1 MDVTSA
7 YVRVFLT
14 DGARF
19 CAGLS
24 RGREVACALLFL
36 ELRGHHAGNKPDGT
50 VIEDLVNDPVVQAIA
65 LPVLVALATTVVIEY
80 VAKPSLD
87 ARTTRKLRNRQQ
99 FDEVVY
105 GFQKLVL
112 LLSSTL
118 DDATARASA
127 ELAAVQK
134 AQAADASQAAQELIA
149 SFSQL
154 STSWVKVHKKHVAR
168 AALYVSFVRGL
179 LIAASSDDEP
189 KFDYAKSL
197 AAGVSDFDAYFLAF
211 ATLRDSQPPLIK
223 RAFSRWFM
231 RSDYD
236 AAALRALR
244 SAGLTDPSPTQAET
258 SPVATP

>member
-1 MDVTSA
+1 M
-7 YVRVFLT
+7 L
-14 DGARF
+14 
-19 CAGLS
+19 
-24 RGREVACALLFL
+24 
-36 ELRGHHAGNKPDGT
+36 N
-50 VIEDLVNDPVVQAIA
+50 DLINDPLAQAIA

-149 SFSQL
+149 AFSQL
-154 STSWVKVHKKHVAR
+154 SSSWVGLHNSHVAR

-179 LIAASSDDEP
+179 LIAASSEDEP

-223 RAFSRWFM
+223 RVFSRWFM

-244 SAGLTDPSPTQAET
+244 AAGLADPARQQAE
-258 SPVATP
+258 SPPEARP

>member
-1 MDVTSA
+1 M
-7 YVRVFLT
+7 L
-14 DGARF
+14 
-19 CAGLS
+19 
-24 RGREVACALLFL
+24 
-36 ELRGHHAGNKPDGT
+36 
-50 VIEDLVNDPVVQAIA
+50 IDLINDPLVQAIA

-149 SFSQL
+149 AFSQL
-154 STSWVKVHKKHVAR
+154 SSSWVGLHKTHVAR

-179 LIAASSDDEP
+179 LIAASSKDEP
-189 KFDYAKSL
+189 KFDHAKSL

-223 RAFSRWFM
+223 RVFSRWFM
-231 RSDYD
+231 YSDYD

-244 SAGLTDPSPTQAET
+244 AAGLADPARQQAEI
-258 SPVATP
+258 PPEAMP